1 MLTTSV
7 VGRGIP
13 MRQIAPLERRIRCL
27 PAVLPRPTTEAPA
40 GPARRARRA
49 SPRSTPPVCG
59 LLFCH
64 AGHRLMATA
73 ALVHRGKRNAAPCRS
88 GLRAEPPRLTAIGA
102 SAWWFRA
109 RLAVRL
115 LLSLRRGEACRRA
128 RGSLEGRSDLQRSW
142 CPRSRTDLQSAL
154 ARRAGPSRFR
164 VVRFAFRAAPH
175 CFIACRRR
183 PAGRPAGEPGG
194 DDALGETA
202 LMASRS

>member
-102 SAWWFRA
+102 CAWSFRA
-109 RLAVRL
+109 RVAVQWL
-115 LLSLRRGEACRRA
+115 LTWI
-128 RGSLEGRSDLQRSW
+128 EGR
-142 CPRSRTDLQSAL
+142 
-154 ARRAGPSRFR
+154 R
-164 VVRFAFRAAPH
+164 VVGRIAARSTERPRTPRRPQPLSRGTFH
-175 CFIACRRR
+175 PPRR
-183 PAGRPAGEPGG
+183 PALLHRLLATACGPPAGEAGG
-194 DDALGETA
+194 DDAAGVTA
-202 LMASRS
+202 LMASPGAKAWVVVHVRR